1 MKQQSKLTRD
11 DLSRIPK
18 PKPWARILER
28 GKYAL
33 MLLIAVLIV
42 TNATEVKAAVPE
54 AAKAI
59 SGTGI
64 FRDKIFWL
72 NWDLNGNATNGDN
85 ISSGTTRSWTS
96 PSGIVYKAT
105 ITSLTGSI
113 VSDYTNGWSG
123 NNIIGVYDFATGI
136 TPAIRTAINGGTA
149 TFTMTVTA
157 TLPNG
162 TIDGQEIY
170 VQGDDSAAYCQILDG
185 GNVYQNGDVNY
196 FKFTMKHFIW
206 DNDNTMWVI
215 QGAG

>member
-72 NWDLNGNATNGDN
+72 NWDLNGNATNGK
-85 ISSGTTRSWTS
+85 SSLMVPANN
-96 PSGIVYKAT
+96 PS
-105 ITSLTGSI
+105 SNTGC
-113 VSDYTNGWSG
+113 V
-123 NNIIGVYDFATGI
+123 TG
-136 TPAIRTAINGGTA
+136 
-149 TFTMTVTA
+149 
-157 TLPNG
+157 
-162 TIDGQEIY
+162 
-170 VQGDDSAAYCQILDG
+170 C
-185 GNVYQNGDVNY
+185 
-196 FKFTMKHFIW
+196 
-206 DNDNTMWVI
+206 NDNTFL
-215 QGAG
+215 